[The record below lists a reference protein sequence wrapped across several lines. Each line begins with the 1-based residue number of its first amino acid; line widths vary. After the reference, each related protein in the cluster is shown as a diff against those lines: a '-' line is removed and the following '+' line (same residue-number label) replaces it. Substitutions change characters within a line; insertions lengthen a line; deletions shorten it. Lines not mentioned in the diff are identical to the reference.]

1 MLTIDRER
9 SALLIIDFQQRL
21 MPAIEEGAAAVANAR
36 RLLQAAEMLGV
47 PILFTE
53 HNAGGLGPTVAEL
66 ADFADGRLAHK
77 ITFDACRMA
86 GFLDRL
92 EDRRDI
98 VVAGC
103 EAHVCVMQ
111 TALGLLDAGRRVYLV
126 RDAVASRRSES
137 KETAIARLAKHGAE
151 IVTTEMVV
159 FEWLGSAEHPRF
171 RDIIALDKIDAARGR
186 AASRQRR
193 RPPHSSVSPGSSSGI
208 QSDGTADRRKAAAAS
223 S

>member
-1 MLTIDRER
+1 MPTIDRER
-9 SALLIIDFQQRL
+9 SALLVIDFQQRL
-21 MPAIEEGAAAVANAR
+21 MPAIAEGGTAVANAR
-36 RLLQAAEMLGV
+36 RLLQGAEMLAI

-66 ADFADGRLAHK
+66 ADFAKGCVAHK

-92 EDRRDI
+92 GDRGDV

-126 RDAVASRRSES
+126 RDAVASRRAES
-137 KETAIARLAKHGAE
+137 KETAVARLAKHGAE
-151 IVTTEMVV
+151 IVTAEMVI

-171 RDIIALDKIDAARGR
+171 REII
-186 AASRQRR
+186 
-193 RPPHSSVSPGSSSGI
+193 
-208 QSDGTADRRKAAAAS
+208 
-223 S
+223 

>member
-1 MLTIDRER
+1 MMLTIDRDR

-21 MPAIEEGAAAVANAR
+21 MPAIEDGAAAVTNAR
-36 RLLQAAEMLGV
+36 RLVQAAEILRV

-77 ITFDACRMA
+77 ITFDACGMA
-86 GFLDRL
+86 DFLDRL
-92 EDRRDI
+92 GDRRDI

-137 KETAIARLAKHGAE
+137 KETAVSRLARHGAE

-159 FEWLGSAEHPRF
+159 FEWLGSAEHSRF
-171 RDIIALDKIDAARGR
+171 RDMIALIK
-186 AASRQRR
+186 
-193 RPPHSSVSPGSSSGI
+193 
-208 QSDGTADRRKAAAAS
+208 
-223 S
+223 

>member
-1 MLTIDRER
+1 MMLTIDRER

-21 MPAIEEGAAAVANAR
+21 MPAIEDGAVAVANAR
-36 RLLQAAEMLGV
+36 RLLQAAEMLRV

-66 ADFADGRLAHK
+66 ADFAAGRLAHK

-86 GFLDRL
+86 DFLDRL
-92 EDRRDI
+92 GDRRDI
-98 VVAGC
+98 IVAGC

-126 RDAVASRRSES
+126 RDAVGSRRSES
-137 KETAIARLAKHGAE
+137 KETAVSRLARHGAE

-171 RDIIALDKIDAARGR
+171 RDVIALIK
-186 AASRQRR
+186 
-193 RPPHSSVSPGSSSGI
+193 
-208 QSDGTADRRKAAAAS
+208 
-223 S
+223 

>member
-9 SALLIIDFQQRL
+9 SVLLIVDFQQRL
-21 MPAIEEGAAAVANAR
+21 MPAIEDGAAAVANAR
-36 RLLQAAEMLGV
+36 RLVQAAEILHV

-86 GFLDRL
+86 DFLDRL
-92 EDRRDI
+92 GDRRDT

-111 TALGLLDAGRRVYLV
+111 TALGCWMPEGASIWCAMRSARAARKARRRRFRAWHGTAPRSSRPKWLL
-126 RDAVASRRSES
+126 SN
-137 KETAIARLAKHGAE
+137 
-151 IVTTEMVV
+151 
-159 FEWLGSAEHPRF
+159 GSARPSIPISETS
-171 RDIIALDKIDAARGR
+171 
-186 AASRQRR
+186 SR
-193 RPPHSSVSPGSSSGI
+193 
-208 QSDGTADRRKAAAAS
+208 
-223 S
+223 

>member
-1 MLTIDRER
+1 MRAAWSR
-9 SALLIIDFQQRL
+9 RQRCS
-21 MPAIEEGAAAVANAR
+21 R
-36 RLLQAAEMLGV
+36 V

-66 ADFADGRLAHK
+66 ADFAKGRLAHK

-86 GFLDRL
+86 DFLDRL
-92 EDRRDI
+92 GDRRDI

-126 RDAVASRRSES
+126 RDAVGSRRSES
-137 KETAIARLAKHGAE
+137 KETAIRAPGTARRRDRHHRDGRFRMARLGRASPFPRHHRADKIGGAS
-151 IVTTEMVV
+151 
-159 FEWLGSAEHPRF
+159 LRAGPHRGKRRGPSCPRF
-171 RDIIALDKIDAARGR
+171 RRNRAAGPSRTGLQRGAAR
-186 AASRQRR
+186 
-193 RPPHSSVSPGSSSGI
+193 PP
-208 QSDGTADRRKAAAAS
+208 AS

>member
-1 MLTIDRER
+1 MLTIDRDR
-9 SALLIIDFQQRL
+9 STLLIIDFQQRL
-21 MPAIEEGAAAVANAR
+21 MPAIENGTAALANAR
-36 RLLQAAEMLGV
+36 RLLDAAEILRV

-53 HNAGGLGPTVAEL
+53 HNVAGLGPTVTEL
-66 ADFADGRLAHK
+66 AEYANGRVAHK

-86 GFLDRL
+86 GILDRL

-103 EAHVCVMQ
+103 EAHVCVLQ

-126 RDAVASRRSES
+126 RDAVASRQSES
-137 KETAIARLAKHGAE
+137 KETAVARLARHGAE

-171 RDIIALDKIDAARGR
+171 RDIIALIK
-186 AASRQRR
+186 
-193 RPPHSSVSPGSSSGI
+193 
-208 QSDGTADRRKAAAAS
+208 
-223 S
+223 

>member
-1 MLTIDRER
+1 MLTTDRDR

-21 MPAIEEGAAAVANAR
+21 MPAIEDGAAAVANAR
-36 RLLQAAEMLGV
+36 RLLQAAEMLRV

-66 ADFADGRLAHK
+66 AGFASGRLAHK

-103 EAHVCVMQ
+103 EAHVCVLQ

-126 RDAVASRRSES
+126 RDAVGSRRSES
-137 KETAIARLAKHGAE
+137 KETAIARLARHGAE
-151 IVTTEMVV
+151 IVTTEMVL
-159 FEWLGSAEHPRF
+159 FEWLGSTEHPHF
-171 RDIIALDKIDAARGR
+171 RDIIALIK
-186 AASRQRR
+186 
-193 RPPHSSVSPGSSSGI
+193 
-208 QSDGTADRRKAAAAS
+208 
-223 S
+223 

>member
-21 MPAIEEGAAAVANAR
+21 MPAIAEGGAAVANAR
-36 RLLQAAEMLGV
+36 RLLQAAEMLDV

-53 HNAGGLGPTVAEL
+53 HNAGGLGPTIAEL
-66 ADFADGRLAHK
+66 AAFAAGRLAHK

-86 GFLDRL
+86 DFIDRL

-103 EAHVCVMQ
+103 ETHVCVIQ
-111 TALGLLDAGRRVYLV
+111 TALGLLDTGRRVYLV
-126 RDAVASRRSES
+126 RDAVASRRAES

-151 IVTTEMVV
+151 IVTAEMVM

-171 RDIIALDKIDAARGR
+171 RDVIRLIK
-186 AASRQRR
+186 
-193 RPPHSSVSPGSSSGI
+193 
-208 QSDGTADRRKAAAAS
+208 
-223 S
+223 

>member
-1 MLTIDRER
+1 MLTIDRDR

-36 RLLQAAEMLGV
+36 RLLQAAEMLRV

-66 ADFADGRLAHK
+66 AGFAEGRLAHK
-77 ITFDACRMA
+77 ITFDACRMPR
-86 GFLDRL
+86 FLDRL

-103 EAHVCVMQ
+103 EAHVCVLQ
-111 TALGLLDAGRRVYLV
+111 TALGLLDAGRRLYLV

-137 KETAIARLAKHGAE
+137 KETAVSRLARHGAE

-171 RDIIALDKIDAARGR
+171 RDIIALIK
-186 AASRQRR
+186 
-193 RPPHSSVSPGSSSGI
+193 
-208 QSDGTADRRKAAAAS
+208 
-223 S
+223 